1 MSLSDLLHKLKAP
14 VQLSATAM
22 SSPHKGFKLFFS
34 VCDPKQ
40 RAFVITAEGTTIAQ
54 AWESGAKKTRQ
65 KVSRE
70 KLKPQWLKVDWVEE
84 VKPYTWLSLREEL
97 RRHKRNYYRFGLAL
111 DEALEFSFLEQEL
124 NSNATLYLGGKTA
137 HADLNEKNFSRF
149 AEQRYGKKV
158 PLNFDD
164 HTPVYRLRHQG
175 IFCATDEEPHLLYG
189 VSRNAGR
196 RIVETLDQNHV
207 IRMIETSSDY
217 LAGQVKKSGRF
228 NYGWFPCF
236 DRAINTYNTLRH
248 ASSTYAML
256 EGWEVTQDEKLKSAI
271 QRALNHLNDKLIK
284 TYTLPD
290 GDEAAFLTDLNDE
303 IKLGGNAVCIL
314 AFSKYTELMQE
325 EQFLPLIEKLAL
337 GIRYMQNPENGSF
350 VHVLNSTDLS
360 TKEDFRTIYY
370 EGEAAFG
377 LMRLYG
383 ITKDPRW
390 LAVVEKAFDHFIAD
404 NYWEAHD
411 HWLSYCV
418 NELTLYKPEARYF
431 QFGIQ
436 NVAGHLQFVQ
446 ERITTF
452 PTLLELMMAAHK
464 MIGRLKTLDEHKHLL
479 DQLDLEKFDQAL
491 QHRAQYLMNGYFWPE
506 YAMYFKNP
514 KKIVGSCYI
523 RHHAFRV
530 RIDDVEHYLSGYV
543 AYLHYYL
550 KKNTQPDPTEIPD
563 EHVATIQ
570 NETDR
575 TKISVTNDKSATD
588 NPTTTIA
595 KELPGTCDLPQ
606 DKRRYQSGP
615 NWSSARLIQATRG
628 QWLTAPHPQW
638 RATGL
643 SIHAPT
649 FQAGQI
655 VILRPEGDKRF
666 LSAEQILRLPF
677 QPQAVICQDT
687 PKEGL
692 FGNIPLLKVESID
705 RSILDIGRFSRTQML
720 GKVIAI
726 TGSSGKTTCVSLLSH
741 LLSIYGKTGQTRH
754 NANLPRGIAWNLASE
769 AWDAEYAV
777 LELAIGSMQQNAR
790 MTRPDIAVFTNV
802 APAHLEYHK
811 DTATIAERKS
821 LIFSGMSEGGIAVI
835 NRDMDEWPIVEAA
848 ARKQQLNIISVGE
861 HTESDLRLISFCP
874 ETGQLSAK
882 FKSQPAFTLTLEQKS
897 LHMALNLLYCLG
909 VISAL
914 HLNILPAAAAA
925 NTFRPVEGRGK
936 ESIMP
941 RDGGHAMLI
950 DDAYNANPLSMKAA
964 LNSFSHQKVKGKKWL
979 VLGDMK
985 ELSHKSLEHHRQ
997 LLPDILQAKA
1007 DQTCLIGDD
1016 MSALLPELT
1025 AENINAQA
1033 FGNNSDLEKH
1043 LADNIQAGDL
1053 VLFKASHSVG
1063 LQGVINR
1070 LTQKGNVSA

>member
-22 SSPHKGFKLFFS
+22 PLPYKGFKLFFS

-40 RAFVITAEGTTIAQ
+40 RASVITAEGETIEE
-54 AWESGAKKTRQ
+54 AWENGAKKTRQ
-65 KVSRE
+65 KISRE
-70 KLKPQWLKVDWVEE
+70 KLKPVWLKVDWVEE
-84 VKPYTWLSLREEL
+84 VKAYTWSSFREEL

-111 DEALEFSFLEQEL
+111 DDQLEYSFLEQEL
-124 NSNATLYLGGKTA
+124 NSNATLYLGGKTS
-137 HADLNEKNFSRF
+137 HADLNEKNFTRF

-164 HTPVYRLRHQG
+164 TTPVYRLRHQG
-175 IFCATDEEPHLLYG
+175 IFCGVDEDPQLLYG

-196 RIVETLDQNHV
+196 RVIEPLDTDNV
-207 IRMIETSSDY
+207 TRMIETSSDY

-236 DRAINTYNTLRH
+236 DRSINTYNTLRH

-271 QRALNHLNDKLIK
+271 KRSLNYLNDELIK

-303 IKLGGNAVCIL
+303 VKLGGNAVCIL
-314 AFSKYTELMQE
+314 AFSKYTELMQDD
-325 EQFLPLIEKLAL
+325 QYLPLMEKLAL
-337 GIRYMQNPENGSF
+337 GIRYMQSPDNGSF

-436 NVAGHLQFVQ
+436 NVADHLDFVQ

-491 QHRAQYLMNGYFWPE
+491 RHRAQYLMNGYFWPE

-514 KKIVGSCYI
+514 QKVVGSCYI

-550 KKNTQPDPTEIPD
+550 QQQKNDTNTFSGAHGEKVQAGDAQQTKTAPKTGSPTSSPE
-563 EHVATIQ
+563 A
-570 NETDR
+570 
-575 TKISVTNDKSATD
+575 
-588 NPTTTIA
+588 
-595 KELPGTCDLPQ
+595 GTV

-628 QWLTAPHPQW
+628 QWLTPPHPQW

-677 QPQAVICQDT
+677 QPQAIICQET
-687 PKEGL
+687 PEDSL
-692 FGNIPLLKVESID
+692 FGNIPLLKVDSID
-705 RSILDIGRFSRTQML
+705 RSILDIGRYSRTQML

-769 AWDAEYAV
+769 AWDAEYNV
-777 LELAIGSMQQNAR
+777 LELAIGSMQQNSQ
-790 MTRPDIAVFTNV
+790 MTRPDIALFTNV

-835 NRDMDEWPIVEAA
+835 NRDMEEWPIVETAA
-848 ARKQQLNIISVGE
+848 LKQQLKIISVGK
-861 HTESDLRLISFCP
+861 HSGSDLRLISFSP

-909 VISAL
+909 VLSAL
-914 HLNILPAAAAA
+914 DLDTQPAAAMA
-925 NTFRPVEGRGK
+925 NTFKPIEGRGK

-941 RDGGHAMLI
+941 RDGGHAILI

-964 LNSFSHQKVKGKKWL
+964 LNGFSHQKAKGKKWL

-985 ELSHKSLEHHRQ
+985 ELSHKSHEHHRQ
-997 LLPDILQAKA
+997 LLPAILQANA

-1016 MSALLPELT
+1016 ISTLLPELT
-1025 AENINAQA
+1025 AENIKAQA
-1033 FGNNSDLEKH
+1033 FSNNSDLERY
-1043 LADNIQAGDL
+1043 LTDNIQAGDL
-1053 VLFKASHSVG
+1053 VLFKGSHSLG
-1063 LQGVINR
+1063 LQGIIKR
-1070 LTQKGNVSA
+1070 LI